1 MSVQLIDTQGP
12 EALAF
17 MDNSQKPSASV
28 ILITTGSK
36 RAERSIENAFR
47 MAKRTGSRMV
57 IALYSAQVSDEIVPA
72 IASQKDEMSV
82 QEILD
87 GLVESAYRQ
96 GVQEVKTFQQ
106 GSWGEDELE
115 DLESAEN
122 SICTILAL

>member
-1 MSVQLIDTQGP
+1 MSVQLIETQVP
-12 EALAF
+12 EAFAF

-28 ILITTGSK
+28 ILITTGSH

-57 IALYSAQVSDEIVPA
+57 IALYTAQVSDKIVPV
-72 IASQKDEMSV
+72 IASQQDEMSA

-87 GLVESAYRQ
+87 GLVKTAYRQ
-96 GVQEVKTFQQ
+96 GIQEVKTFQQ
-106 GSWGEDELE
+106 ECWGEDELE
-115 DLESAEN
+115 DLETAEN